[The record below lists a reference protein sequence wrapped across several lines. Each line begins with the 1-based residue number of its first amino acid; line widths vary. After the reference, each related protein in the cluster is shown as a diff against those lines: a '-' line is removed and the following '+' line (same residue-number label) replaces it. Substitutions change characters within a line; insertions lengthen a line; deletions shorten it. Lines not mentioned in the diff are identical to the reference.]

1 METIINILNQPWPWY
16 ISGPLLGLIVPIL
29 LFVGNKQLGVSS
41 VLRHGCAMAN
51 ISKSEHFNYNWKAE
65 KWNLFFV
72 VGLFLAGLVVAT
84 LLSFQLGELSSSA
97 TAYFAEKQIPVNGY
111 FPVETYHWSASIL
124 KLTVILLGGFLVG
137 FGSRY
142 ANGCTSGHAIMGLS
156 KLNLGSLIAVVG
168 FFIGGIIGT
177 WLIIDNLF

>member
-1 METIINILNQPWPWY
+1 METVLNILNQPWAWY
-16 ISGPLLGLIVPIL
+16 FSGPLLGLIVPIL
-29 LFVGNKQLGVSS
+29 LFGGNKQLGVSS
-41 VLRHGCAMAN
+41 VLRHGCAMMN
-51 ISKSEHFNYNWKAE
+51 ISKNEYFKYDWKIE

-72 VGLFLAGLVVAT
+72 VGLFLAGFVVT
-84 LLSFQLGELSSSA
+84 TFLSFQLGELSTSA
-97 TAYFAEKQIPVNGY
+97 TTYFDEKQIPVHGY
-111 FPVETYHWSASIL
+111 FPIEMYHWSASIL
-124 KLTVILLGGFLVG
+124 KLVVILLGGFLVG

-177 WLIIDNLF
+177 WLIIDNLL